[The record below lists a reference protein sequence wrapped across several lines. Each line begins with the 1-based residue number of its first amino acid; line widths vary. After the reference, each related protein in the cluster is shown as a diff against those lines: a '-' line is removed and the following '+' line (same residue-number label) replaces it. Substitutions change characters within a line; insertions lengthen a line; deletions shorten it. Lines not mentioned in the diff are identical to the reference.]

1 VMPKKKTSTKTKAPT
16 IRMQA
21 VKHDVPF
28 MVRLTPAERKMFEA
42 AATETG
48 LQISAW
54 MRTVCTTA
62 CRAMGLR

>member
-1 VMPKKKTSTKTKAPT
+1 MPKKKTSTKTGAPSART
-16 IRMQA
+16 PA
-21 VKHDVPF
+21 AKHDVPF
-28 MVRLTPAERKMFEA
+28 MVRLTPAEREMYEA

-62 CRAMGLR
+62 ARAMGLR

>member
-1 VMPKKKTSTKTKAPT
+1 MTKKKTSTKRTQP
-16 IRMQA
+16 
-21 VKHDVPF
+21 VKHDIPF
-28 MVRLTPAERKMFEA
+28 MVRLTTTERKMYED

-62 CRAMGLR
+62 ARAMGLR

>member
-1 VMPKKKTSTKTKAPT
+1 MPKKKTSTKTSAPSKRT
-16 IRMQA
+16 QT
-21 VKHDVPF
+21 VKHDIPF
-28 MVRLTPAERKMFEA
+28 MVRLTPAERRMYED

-62 CRAMGLR
+62 ARAMGLR